1 MAGVLRVL
9 PPVEPLLLLAASG
22 AGFSSV
28 TMGTKFVVEPL
39 AELKRYLVVWATQTV
54 DKFVKEL
61 KSNPAVVVVS
71 LRVVHLD
78 VMSLVA
84 HLDADEAQ
92 WGIILC
98 RVAGLTE
105 ETVRRETSIIK
116 CTSNN

>member
-1 MAGVLRVL
+1 MHMLLVKTPMSKIKRTNERTHRKRL
-9 PPVEPLLLLAASG
+9 PVTSMLASRML
-22 AGFSSV
+22 V
-28 TMGTKFVVEPL
+28 
-39 AELKRYLVVWATQTV
+39 KRYLVVWAGQTL
-54 DKFVKEL
+54 DKFVREL

-71 LRVVHLD
+71 LRGVHMD

-98 RVAGLTE
+98 RVASSTIE
-105 ETVRRETSIIK
+105 AVRRDMLIVK

>member
-1 MAGVLRVL
+1 MAGILRVL

-28 TMGTKFVVEPL
+28 TMGTKFVSQPL
-39 AELKRYLVVWATQTV
+39 GKLTRYLVVWASQTQ

-71 LRVVHLD
+71 LRGVHLD

-92 WGIILC
+92 MGIILC
-98 RVAGLTE
+98 RVAGVTI
-105 ETVRRETSIIK
+105 ETVRREM
-116 CTSNN
+116 